1 MFRRLFGGE
10 EHAEFADQVEKW
22 GAFILA
28 NILWSILSVF
38 VITIPAATAG
48 MFAVMSERV
57 RGKPSNVFHQF
68 FGAVSRLWLKATL
81 LMGINLLIGGL
92 IALNLAIFAQM
103 DMSDPFA
110 FVARS
115 VTIAVAA
122 AALLVNLYAW
132 SLLVVVDAPLKS
144 ILAAAFKLAFA
155 YPLWSIGVLIAA
167 AVPVVISLVL
177 PQGIFVLATVSA
189 CVLII
194 NLGTWRII
202 RRHLPS
208 SELSIL
214 ESSQA

>member
-38 VITIPAATAG
+38 IITMPAATAG
-48 MFAVMSERV
+48 LFAVMSERV
-57 RGKPSNVFHQF
+57 RGKPSDVFRQF

-81 LMGINLLIGGL
+81 LMGINVLVGGL
-92 IALNLAIFAQM
+92 IALNLSIFPRM

-115 VTIAVAA
+115 VTIAVAVA
-122 AALLVNLYAW
+122 TLLVNLYAW
-132 SLLVVVDAPLKS
+132 SLLVVLDVPLRS
-144 ILAAAFKLAFA
+144 ILGAAFKLAFA
-155 YPLWSIGVLIAA
+155 YPLWSVGVLIAA
-167 AVPVVISLVL
+167 AVPIMISLVL
-177 PQGIFVLATVSA
+177 PQGVFVLATASA

-202 RRHLPS
+202 RRHLPE
-208 SELSIL
+208 SELSVL
-214 ESSQA
+214 ETSQA